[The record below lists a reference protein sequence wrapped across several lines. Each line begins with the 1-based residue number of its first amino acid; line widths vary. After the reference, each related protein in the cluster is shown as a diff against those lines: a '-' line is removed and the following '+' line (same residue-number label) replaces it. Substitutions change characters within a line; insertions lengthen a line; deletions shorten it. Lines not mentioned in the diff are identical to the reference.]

1 MNYWVEFVF
10 EKKCI
15 CIYIYMLY
23 QILSIPRTQMTPIF
37 EGQHHQ
43 NMNFSNKK
51 HGSFGFQVHIGMSHQ
66 KQIGT
71 SLQTVCI
78 APGVSPSPERQG
90 RFTNPKVFC
99 RSSLSLSL
107 YDPQRWASDVEMK
120 ELRKTTTWWALC
132 LSDWLTLA
140 ENGSVFLYIGRFY
153 FTPPHEVALDG
164 LRSESSI
171 KLRYSKGSPFR

>member
-1 MNYWVEFVF
+1 
-10 EKKCI
+10 
-15 CIYIYMLY
+15 MLY

-66 KQIGT
+66 KNIGT
-71 SLQTVCI
+71 NLQTGCTN
-78 APGVSPSPERQG
+78 PGVSPSPERQG

-107 YDPQRWASDVEMK
+107 YDPQRSASDVEMK
-120 ELRKTTTWWALC
+120 EL
-132 LSDWLTLA
+132 
-140 ENGSVFLYIGRFY
+140 
-153 FTPPHEVALDG
+153 
-164 LRSESSI
+164 
-171 KLRYSKGSPFR
+171 